1 MGTYTFQQSFVAEVY
16 MVRFFL
22 LSICI
27 MLIGCYRNVDGYRI
41 NAFSN
46 YEKLWE
52 HPIDLESDEEQ
63 VIEVPFVKYG
73 YKFSLCF
80 DRERGNPVTLPD
92 SELYLRQDSIDISF
106 HIGDSVFVGE
116 GLSFPDYNCPINGR
130 QLLFF
135 FLPDD
140 FNREKG
146 GQLRIRVRKRHYLK
160 NIPNA
165 RIVLSWGRGHGK

>member
-1 MGTYTFQQSFVAEVY
+1 
-16 MVRFFL
+16 MVRNIVL
-22 LSICI
+22 LTICI
-27 MLIGCYRNVDGYRI
+27 IFAGCYRNVNGYRI

-46 YEKLWE
+46 YENLWE
-52 HPIDLESDEEQ
+52 HPIDLDSDEEQ

-73 YKFSLCF
+73 YLFSLCF
-80 DRERGNPVTLPD
+80 DRKRGNPVTLPD
-92 SELYLRQDSIDISF
+92 SEFYLRQDSLDISF
-106 HIGDSVFVGE
+106 RIGDSLFVENGIP
-116 GLSFPDYNCPINGR
+116 GPPDYNCPINGR
-130 QLLFF
+130 DLLFF

-140 FNREKG
+140 FDREKG